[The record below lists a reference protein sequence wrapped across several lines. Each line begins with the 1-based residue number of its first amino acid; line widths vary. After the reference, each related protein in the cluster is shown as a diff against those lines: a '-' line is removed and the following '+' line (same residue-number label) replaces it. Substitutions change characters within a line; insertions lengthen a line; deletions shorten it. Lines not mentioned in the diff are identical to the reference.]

1 MRKTMIIPAMAL
13 SLMSLGAIAGVTP
26 AGAHQAVHTGEDGD
40 STTVT
45 VPSGGGGSSSGA
57 SSGGSSGGSATP
69 SGGISTGAG
78 GTAVGHENDLT
89 PWLATGAAGIA
100 LVGVSAATRRRRA
113 VKA

>member
-1 MRKTMIIPAMAL
+1 MMIVPAMAL
-13 SLMSLGAIAGVTP
+13 SLMTLGVIAQVAP
-26 AGAHQAVHTGEDGD
+26 ASAHAVVHTGEDGD
-40 STTVT
+40 DSTTIT
-45 VPSGGGGSSSGA
+45 APSGGGGSSSG
-57 SSGGSSGGSATP
+57 SSGGSSTP

-78 GTAVGHENDLT
+78 GTAVGDEHDLA